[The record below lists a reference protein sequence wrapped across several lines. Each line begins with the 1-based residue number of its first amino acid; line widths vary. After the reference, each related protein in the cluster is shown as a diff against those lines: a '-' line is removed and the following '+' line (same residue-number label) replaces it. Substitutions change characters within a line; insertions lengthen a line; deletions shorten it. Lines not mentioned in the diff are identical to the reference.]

1 MEDIRLG
8 FEMMLYGIGTTFII
22 LILFYFVVKLLVKLF
37 PEK

>member
-1 MEDIRLG
+1 MKDIGLG
-8 FEMMLYGIGTTFII
+8 LEMMLYGIGTTFLI